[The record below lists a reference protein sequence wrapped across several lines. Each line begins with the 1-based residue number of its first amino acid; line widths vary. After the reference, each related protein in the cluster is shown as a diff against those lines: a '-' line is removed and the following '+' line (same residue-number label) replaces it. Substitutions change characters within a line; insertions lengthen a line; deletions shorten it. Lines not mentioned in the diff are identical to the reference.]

1 MLTELHAC
9 IQELIYEK
17 GRIDAN
23 EVDVAFEIP
32 TREWIDKLVR
42 PTVDLYLVEL
52 EENTELRKT
61 QYQTTR
67 AHGHV
72 EFRQP
77 PRRIDL
83 RYVVTALT
91 TNADDSYRLLWR
103 VLEVLMRTSEL
114 PPENLP
120 AELKLDAP
128 IVTRVA
134 QPDAG
139 VNLLDAWSALGTE
152 PRPSFRYVLTAP
164 VDLEIGFDAPLILS
178 RTMQFR
184 PTHSSG
190 PPENRTFIRGRVLD
204 AAGAGAADVTV
215 SIDGTPHVWTR
226 TDAGGVFTIRSP
238 ESGTVYLH
246 VLRADGSAKRVSVA
260 VPGPAIEL
268 RLD

>member
-1 MLTELHAC
+1 MLTDLHDC
-9 IQELIYEK
+9 IRELIHER
-17 GRIDAN
+17 GHIDPN
-23 EVDVAFEIP
+23 EVDVTFEIP

-61 QYQTTR
+61 QYQTKR
-67 AHGHV
+67 ANGNV

-103 VLEVLMRTSEL
+103 VLGVLMRTPEL
-114 PPENLP
+114 PPERLP
-120 AELKLDAP
+120 ENLKLQAP
-128 IVTRVA
+128 IIARIA

-184 PTHSSG
+184 PLDSDG
-190 PPENRTFIRGRVLD
+190 PPESRTFVRGTVLD
-204 AAGAGAADVTV
+204 AAGTAASDVTV
-215 SIDGTPHVWTR
+215 WIDGTPSLWTR
-226 TDAGGVFTIRSP
+226 TDASGAFNLKVP
-238 ESGTVYLH
+238 ESGLVKLRL
-246 VLRADGSAKRVSVA
+246 LRADGSAKRVSVE

-268 RLD
+268 HLD